1 MAKANGNAHTIAP
14 LDASRL
20 KIQLAE
26 TLKPIPTPGS
36 YTFGDVHTDHMLIMT
51 YHPLTGWSA
60 PEIKPYGAI
69 PIDPSSNCLQY
80 ATNVF
85 EGMKAILD
93 PEGKPRMFRPRDNMQ
108 RLATSAARMALP
120 PFDTTALL
128 TCISKLVAIE
138 ARWIPALPDHS
149 LYIRPTMIGTKPCA
163 FAIKVGASDHA
174 VLYTIVTPVGPYFA
188 PAGGVAPQA
197 GGSVSLLAVSDHV
210 RSWPGGTG
218 GYKFGLNYSP
228 GFVPQQAAAEMGY
241 AQVLWLLGDT
251 VTEAGAMNFWAVV
264 RRADGGLTAITPPLD
279 GTILPGI
286 TRDSALQLLRAH
298 AAEPARGV
306 LAISDRSNPNSAP
319 LHIEERPLTIRE
331 LARHAAAGALV
342 ECFGTGTA
350 VLVVGIER
358 IGWFADAEGDAA
370 ETVEAVGE
378 AVLAAAEGTG
388 AAKAEAAKEVRAAK
402 KSVRD
407 ITMETTHG
415 LGPVGR
421 ALWDKLLALKEGREE
436 WAGWNVVCE

>member
-1 MAKANGNAHTIAP
+1 MAKANGNAHTIVP

-36 YTFGDVHTDHMLIMT
+36 YTFGDAS
-51 YHPLTGWSA
+51 PRWSA

-120 PFDTTALL
+120 PFDTDALL

-149 LYIRPTMIGTKPCA
+149 LYIRPTMIGTKPLTRQSHLQQSKSGPPTTRCSTPSSPPSGPTSPPRA
-163 FAIKVGASDHA
+163 ASR
-174 VLYTIVTPVGPYFA
+174 PK
-188 PAGGVAPQA
+188 PAS
-197 GGSVSLLAVSDHV
+197 GSVSLLAVSDHV

-298 AAEPARGV
+298 AAEPTRGV
-306 LAISDRSNPNSAP
+306 LAISDHSNPNSAP
-319 LHIEERPLTIRE
+319 LTIEERPLTIRE

-378 AVLAAAEGTG
+378 AVLAAAEGTS

-421 ALWDKLLALKEGREE
+421 ALWDKLLALKEGRED
-436 WAGWNVVCE
+436 WAGWNVLCE